1 MKNPNIIFTSPGVA
15 ELIDKEMPEAPV
27 GTEVLVRLA
36 YSTVSSGTERAN
48 LIGDDSVNM
57 CAPPSVSFPRQCG
70 YSSAGEV
77 VAVGD
82 GVKRLR
88 VGDRVAVTW
97 SKYSHYIKLDEKNAH
112 LIEDEDMS
120 CATASLTT
128 IATFPMAAIRKCRL
142 ELGESAIVMGLGV
155 LGLMAVQLLHAA
167 GAVPIIA
174 VDPIPSKREKALAF
188 GADYALDP
196 FAPDF
201 AETAKRLSDGGVKVA
216 IEVTGNGK
224 ALDSVLDVMAPL
236 GRVALLGCTR
246 HADFTIDYYRKVH
259 GPGISLIGAH
269 TMARPKEES
278 SAGLW
283 TTRDDA
289 LTFMRLEA
297 TGRTHIADL
306 VEEVHSP
313 LEAPAV
319 FARLA
324 KESAFPVVQFNWDLL
339 Q

>member
-1 MKNPNIIFTSPGVA
+1 
-15 ELIDKEMPEAPV
+15 
-27 GTEVLVRLA
+27 
-36 YSTVSSGTERAN
+36 
-48 LIGDDSVNM
+48 
-57 CAPPSVSFPRQCG
+57 
-70 YSSAGEV
+70 
-77 VAVGD
+77 
-82 GVKRLR
+82 
-88 VGDRVAVTW
+88 
-97 SKYSHYIKLDEKNAH
+97 
-112 LIEDEDMS
+112 
-120 CATASLTT
+120 
-128 IATFPMAAIRKCRL
+128 
-142 ELGESAIVMGLGV
+142 MGLGV

>member
-57 CAPPSVSFPRQCG
+57 HAPPSVSFPRQCG

-82 GVKRLR
+82 GVKKLR
-88 VGDRVAVTW
+88 VGDRVALTW

-201 AETAKRLSDGGVKVA
+201 AETVKRLSDGGVKVA

-289 LTFMRLEA
+289 LAFMRLEA

-339 Q
+339 K